1 MAHYKPLH
9 RDEKFRKLTDLR
21 GHDVSTGGGGM
32 ESQRGPRLFEMD
44 MLSDVYWAAKE
55 AGKWAGKQVVSNL
68 SGPTEPIRKR
78 NEPPFKSLTRETST
92 RSTSTPGQKRQWGQ
106 AAALNKQAAQRG
118 LSARRNAAD
127 ISMNNP
133 PVVTDS
139 SGHRVYNNKRLHK

>member
-9 RDEKFRKLTDLR
+9 RDEKFRS
-21 GHDVSTGGGGM
+21 HDVSIGGGGM

-55 AGKWAGKQVVSNL
+55 VGKWAGKQVASNVV
-68 SGPTEPIRKR
+68 GPTKPIPKR
-78 NEPPFKSLTRETST
+78 GEPPFKSLTRETST

-139 SGHRVYNNKRLHK
+139 SGHRVYNGKRVHK